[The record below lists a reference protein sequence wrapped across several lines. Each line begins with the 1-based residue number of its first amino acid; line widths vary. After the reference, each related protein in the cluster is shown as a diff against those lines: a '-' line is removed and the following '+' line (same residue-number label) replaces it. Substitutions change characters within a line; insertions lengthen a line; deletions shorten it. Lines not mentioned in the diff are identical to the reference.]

1 MKERYTN
8 QDTGRSDTASGPDR
22 DLSRRVTPIT
32 DTKDPAFRVFAERS
46 EQQLLHYYE
55 PEPGIFLAETVTVIE
70 RALDAGYEPLA
81 FLIEEDLLS
90 GAAERVLLRCP
101 QVPVYTGDA
110 SLLKQITGYALTR
123 GVLCAMRRKPMH
135 TAEEI
140 CRSAKRIVLMEN
152 VMNPTNVGAIFRSA
166 AAIGMDAV
174 LLSHGC
180 SDPLYRRA
188 IRVSVGTVFS
198 IPWAYL
204 KEDPAETL
212 LPGLKEKGYRTL
224 AMALDEDALPLDD
237 PSLSGLDR
245 FLIALGSEGYG
256 LTEETIKACDRS
268 VMIPMTHGV
277 DSLNV
282 AAAGAVTFWQL
293 CRG

>member
-1 MKERYTN
+1 
-8 QDTGRSDTASGPDR
+8 
-22 DLSRRVTPIT
+22 
-32 DTKDPAFRVFAERS
+32 
-46 EQQLLHYYE
+46 
-55 PEPGIFLAETVTVIE
+55 
-70 RALDAGYEPLA
+70 
-81 FLIEEDLLS
+81 
-90 GAAERVLLRCP
+90 
-101 QVPVYTGDA
+101 
-110 SLLKQITGYALTR
+110 
-123 GVLCAMRRKPMH
+123 MH
-135 TAEEI
+135 SAEEI

-174 LLSHGC
+174 LLSRGC

-204 KEDPAETL
+204 EKDPADEL
-212 LPGLKEKGYRTL
+212 LPALKERGYRTL
-224 AMALDEDALPLDD
+224 AMALDEQAVSLDD
-237 PSLSGLDR
+237 PSLRGMEQ

-256 LTEETIKACDRS
+256 LTEETIEACDRS
-268 VMIPMTHGV
+268 VMIPMAHGV